1 MFFFN
6 LFCQFLVIYLLLF
19 SKTFVR
25 SIIYLGDEK
34 MTNKTYLCI
43 DLKSFYASVECAER
57 NLDPFKTDLVVA
69 DKSRKGAI
77 CLAITPKMKQRGI
90 KNRCRLYEI
99 PSNLNYIIA
108 PPSMKKY
115 ISYSANIYSIYLRYF
130 SKEDIHVYSI
140 DEVFIDVTSYLFLY
154 QKTPLELAQM
164 LMKEIYKETKI
175 SSSAGIGTNLYL
187 AKVAL
192 DIMAKHTKN
201 SIAYLDEETY
211 LKKLGNYK
219 PLSDFWQ
226 IGKNIEAHLN
236 RLNIFTMNDLLKK
249 DEHIL
254 YKEFG
259 INAKILIDHAQGIEP
274 LTIKD
279 IRNYQPKTES
289 LSTTQTLLK
298 DYSYDD
304 ALKVLIEMLDGLS
317 LELIKKNCLTSSLSI
332 KIIYTKNTLKPTSI
346 TKKIDPTNSY
356 KKIANILLKE
366 YKDKVN
372 KIVPIRRLCLSF
384 NNLTSNNTMQLSFS
398 KEAMSFNT
406 LEECLNNLKAKYG
419 KKIILRAISYTDKTA
434 LRRTSL
440 IGGHNAE

>member
-1 MFFFN
+1 MN
-6 LFCQFLVIYLLLF
+6 ERIYF
-19 SKTFVR
+19 
-25 SIIYLGDEK
+25 
-34 MTNKTYLCI
+34 CI
-43 DLKSFYASVECAER
+43 DLKSFYASVECVER
-57 NLDPFKTDLVVA
+57 KLDPFKTDLVVA
-69 DKSRKGAI
+69 DKSRRGAI
-77 CLAITPKMKQRGI
+77 CLAITPKMKERGI

-154 QKTPLELAQM
+154 QKTPVALAEM
-164 LMKEIYKETKI
+164 LMKEIYQETKI
-175 SSSAGIGTNLYL
+175 CATTGIGTNLYL

-192 DIMAKHTKN
+192 DILAKHSKN
-201 SIAYLDEETY
+201 NIAYLDEETY
-211 LKKLGNYK
+211 LKKLGNYQ

-226 IGKNIEAHLN
+226 IGKNTEAHLN
-236 RLNIFTMNDLLKK
+236 KLNIFTMNDLLKK
-249 DEHIL
+249 DEHLL

-259 INAKILIDHAQGIEP
+259 INAKILIDHALGVEP

-279 IRNYQPKTES
+279 IRDYQPKTES

-298 DYSYDD
+298 DYSYED

-317 LELIKKNCLTSSLSI
+317 LELIKKNCLTSNLSI
-332 KIIYTKNTLKPTSI
+332 KIIYTKNTLPPTSI
-346 TKKIDPTNSY
+346 TKKIEPTNSY
-356 KKIANILLKE
+356 KKIANLLLKE
-366 YKDKVN
+366 YQDKVN

-384 NNLTSNNTMQLSFS
+384 NNLTSNTTMQLSFS
-398 KEAMSFNT
+398 NETQTLNT
-406 LEECLNNLKAKYG
+406 LEECLNNLKTKYG
-419 KKIILRAISYTDKTA
+419 KKIILRAISYTDKIA

-440 IGGHNAE
+440 IGGHNE